1 MALTK
6 EAYKILN
13 SDYQGVRFIRPFEEY
28 TIQDIKDLIEI
39 FNGYI
44 LKLNARI
51 KMNNARIKMNKKL
64 MGDSKDAI
72 IISGLEHENTALEFA
87 LMLLEGE
94 IK

>member
-51 KMNNARIKMNKKL
+51 KMNKKL

-87 LMLLEGE
+87 LMLLEEE
-94 IK
+94 IKR

>member
-1 MALTK
+1 MMALTK

-51 KMNNARIKMNKKL
+51 KMNKKL
-64 MGDSKDAI
+64 IGDSKDAI
-72 IISGLEHENTALEFA
+72 IINGLEHENTALEFA
-87 LMLLEGE
+87 LMLLEEE
-94 IK
+94 IKR